1 MASSDDIITIKE
13 MGDKRRWW
21 QYLDATK
28 WKLFIAALIGVT
40 LDGYDF
46 VLITL
51 ALPEIKA
58 AFGLTLVQS
67 AALVSAAFITRWL
80 GGLIL
85 GGVGDRFGRKPAMI
99 IATVLFAIGSLLMG
113 FSPNFMFL
121 FIMRMVVGFAMAGE
135 YGSSATYVIE
145 SWHPRIRGKASS
157 FLLSGYAIGAILAV
171 QVDKYLVPWADS
183 WHAGWGW
190 RALFITGI
198 VPIAV
203 ALYMRRRL
211 PEASDWETAKS
222 REREK
227 SSESRDAFQVLF
239 SGRRMS
245 LNITL
250 VIAAMAGL
258 LAIFALNILPFW
270 GVLAVAIAC
279 GAIFVCLIVQFDP
292 RRWVIGIGI
301 MIVILSAFMYG
312 WPILGLLPTYLTGAG
327 YAASTVANLLTIAQF
342 GNMIGYFVTGF
353 MGDWIGMRKWYFTSI
368 LIAQII
374 VFPLFFA
381 GIKSAWLIGLL
392 LFFNQ
397 FFGQGVSGLAPRW
410 VSSYFPVEQ
419 RAAGVGFIYNVG
431 ALGGAIGPFVGA
443 SLAKSHG
450 LGSALGVLSVGFG
463 LIVVLGVRLNLPRKL
478 QALVNPEAVRPEDG
492 DDRYINS
499 VDLSSEFASSEC

>member
-1 MASSDDIITIKE
+1 
-13 MGDKRRWW
+13 
-21 QYLDATK
+21 
-28 WKLFIAALIGVT
+28 
-40 LDGYDF
+40 
-46 VLITL
+46 
-51 ALPEIKA
+51 
-58 AFGLTLVQS
+58 
-67 AALVSAAFITRWL
+67 
-80 GGLIL
+80 
-85 GGVGDRFGRKPAMI
+85 
-99 IATVLFAIGSLLMG
+99 
-113 FSPNFMFL
+113 
-121 FIMRMVVGFAMAGE
+121 
-135 YGSSATYVIE
+135 
-145 SWHPRIRGKASS
+145 
-157 FLLSGYAIGAILAV
+157 
-171 QVDKYLVPWADS
+171 
-183 WHAGWGW
+183 
-190 RALFITGI
+190 
-198 VPIAV
+198 
-203 ALYMRRRL
+203 MRRRL

-301 MIVILSAFMYG
+301 MIVILSVFMYG

-381 GIKSAWLIGLL
+381 G
-392 LFFNQ
+392 N
-397 FFGQGVSGLAPRW
+397 
-410 VSSYFPVEQ
+410 
-419 RAAGVGFIYNVG
+419 
-431 ALGGAIGPFVGA
+431 
-443 SLAKSHG
+443 
-450 LGSALGVLSVGFG
+450 
-463 LIVVLGVRLNLPRKL
+463 
-478 QALVNPEAVRPEDG
+478 
-492 DDRYINS
+492 
-499 VDLSSEFASSEC
+499 